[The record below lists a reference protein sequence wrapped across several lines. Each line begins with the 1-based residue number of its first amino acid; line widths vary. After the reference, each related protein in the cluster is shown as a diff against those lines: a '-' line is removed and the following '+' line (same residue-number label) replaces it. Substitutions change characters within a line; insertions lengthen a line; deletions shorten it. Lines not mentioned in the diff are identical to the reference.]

1 MEHGINLFR
10 RELVGVKHIIELKEE
25 TEKLQN
31 TVNLQLNDNNN
42 IIPVFRLSKPVS
54 ILQKS
59 KWKLFNKYQVHLF
72 SDLIIAQNMFRKTN
86 VL

>member
-1 MEHGINLFR
+1 MQNFAQKYRHTLYLRYTYLWPDSHMEHGINLFW

-42 IIPVFRLSKPVS
+42 IIPVFRLKAC
-54 ILQKS
+54 K
-59 KWKLFNKYQVHLF
+59 H
-72 SDLIIAQNMFRKTN
+72 IAKIQME
-86 VL
+86 VIQ